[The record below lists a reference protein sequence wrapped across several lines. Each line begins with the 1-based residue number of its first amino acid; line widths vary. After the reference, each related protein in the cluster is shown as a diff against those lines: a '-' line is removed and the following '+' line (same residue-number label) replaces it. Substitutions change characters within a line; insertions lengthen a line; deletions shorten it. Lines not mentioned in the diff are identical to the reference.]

1 MKSSR
6 GLLQK
11 KEREAKLKNI
21 MSTSSSSLLSSSSSS
36 STRNQDKSTN
46 SINPR
51 STTVNRVSSSVASSP
66 RQQQRQQ
73 PKKYEDEYEEEH
85 EEHFRHQDED
95 DLEHDD
101 FDDLSE
107 DERPVIK
114 KVEKVERVERVVES
128 KSKPSAK
135 QAPVKKNSVSQ
146 HHVEDEEEHE
156 EDDRHQDYEEE
167 KDEEETNRKKR
178 SIAIVS
184 KSVLSRIIHDAGVDG
199 VSSDVYTF
207 MIMEMQNY
215 IREVI
220 KVVSEGSEDDEL
232 VIRESDLKF
241 LGDKSKAPGSL
252 DVKSF
257 ERLYA
262 GVADSLNTN
271 AEFSSGAFKAF
282 CAHTEIQMIKFLR
295 KAKDLITCYNKKR
308 LGAKDLECL
317 KKMLDDSE

>member
-21 MSTSSSSLLSSSSSS
+21 MSSSS

-46 SINPR
+46 SVNPK
-51 STTVNRVSSSVASSP
+51 STNISRVSSSSSSVSSAP
-66 RQQQRQQ
+66 RQQQKQQ

-101 FDDLSE
+101 FDDMSE
-107 DERPVIK
+107 EERPVIK
-114 KVEKVERVERVVES
+114 KVEKIVES
-128 KSKPSAK
+128 KSKPSSKKA
-135 QAPVKKNSVSQ
+135 QVPVKKNSVPQ
-146 HHVEDEEEHE
+146 PQVEEEEYHEEEEHQ
-156 EDDRHQDYEEE
+156 QDYEEE
-167 KDEEETNRKKR
+167 RDEQDNNRKKR
-178 SIAIVS
+178 TVAIVS
-184 KSVLSRIIHDAGVDG
+184 KSVLSKIIHDAGVDG
-199 VSSDVYTF
+199 VSSDVYSF

-220 KVVSEGSEDDEL
+220 KVVSEGGEDDEL

-295 KAKDLITCYNKKR
+295 KAKELITCYNKKR

>member
-21 MSTSSSSLLSSSSSS
+21 MSSSS

-46 SINPR
+46 SVNPK
-51 STTVNRVSSSVASSP
+51 STNISRVSSSSSSVSSAP
-66 RQQQRQQ
+66 RQQQKQQ
-73 PKKYEDEYEEEH
+73 PKKYEDEY
-85 EEHFRHQDED
+85 
-95 DLEHDD
+95 
-101 FDDLSE
+101 
-107 DERPVIK
+107 
-114 KVEKVERVERVVES
+114 
-128 KSKPSAK
+128 
-135 QAPVKKNSVSQ
+135 VKKNSVPQ
-146 HHVEDEEEHE
+146 PQVEEEEYHEEEEHQ
-156 EDDRHQDYEEE
+156 QDYEEE
-167 KDEEETNRKKR
+167 RDEQDNNRKKR
-178 SIAIVS
+178 TVAIVS
-184 KSVLSRIIHDAGVDG
+184 KSVLSKIIHDAGVDG
-199 VSSDVYTF
+199 VSSDVYSF

-220 KVVSEGSEDDEL
+220 KVVSEGGEDDEL

-295 KAKDLITCYNKKR
+295 KAKELITCYNKKR